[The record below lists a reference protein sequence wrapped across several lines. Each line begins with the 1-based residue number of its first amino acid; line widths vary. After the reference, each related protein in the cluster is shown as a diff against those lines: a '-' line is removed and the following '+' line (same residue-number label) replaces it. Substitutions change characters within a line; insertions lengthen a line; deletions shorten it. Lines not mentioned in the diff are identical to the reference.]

1 MCKELEKQMSEM
13 LKGSKPTITTKAI
26 TILAMDIDKKF
37 ANVDNKLDN
46 ILVLLKENKTDTD
59 SKIKELRDS
68 QIKTCSEHKDELKKK
83 FSELDKD
90 VETLNFFTKHPNI
103 LKFIGVVIL
112 FLIGIIIGKLDLLEV
127 IKLIK

>member
-59 SKIKELRDS
+59 SKIKELKDS

-112 FLIGIIIGKLDLLEV
+112 FLIGIIIGKSDLWEV

>member
-1 MCKELEKQMSEM
+1 MCKELEREMAEM

-26 TILAMDIDKKF
+26 NILAMDIDKKF

-68 QIKTCSEHKDELKKK
+68 QIKTCMEHKEETKKK
-83 FSELDKD
+83 FNELDKD
-90 VETLNFFTKHPNI
+90 VETLNFFTKHPKI
-103 LKFIGVVIL
+103 LKFVGIVVL
-112 FLIGIIIGKLDLLEV
+112 FLIGIIIGKSDLWEV
-127 IKLIK
+127 IKVIK

>member
-112 FLIGIIIGKLDLLEV
+112 FLIGIIIGKSDLWEV

>member
-112 FLIGIIIGKLDLLEV
+112 FLIGIIIGKSDLWEA

>member
-1 MCKELEKQMSEM
+1 MCKELERQMAEM

-26 TILAMDIDKKF
+26 NILAMDIDKKF

-68 QIKTCSEHKDELKKK
+68 QIKTCIEHKDELKKK

-112 FLIGIIIGKLDLLEV
+112 FLIGIIIGKSDLWEV

>member
-46 ILVLLKENKTDTD
+46 ILILLKENKTDTD

-83 FSELDKD
+83 FSELDKG

-112 FLIGIIIGKLDLLEV
+112 FLIGIIIGKSDLWEV

>member
-1 MCKELEKQMSEM
+1 MCKELERQMAEM

-26 TILAMDIDKKF
+26 NILAMDIDKKF

-59 SKIKELRDS
+59 AKIKELRDS
-68 QIKTCSEHKDELKKK
+68 QIKSCTEHKEEIKKK
-83 FSELDKD
+83 FNELDKD

-103 LKFIGVVIL
+103 LKFVGIVVL
-112 FLIGIIIGKLDLLEV
+112 FLIGIIIGKSDLWE
-127 IKLIK
+127 LIKIIK

>member
-1 MCKELEKQMSEM
+1 
-13 LKGSKPTITTKAI
+13 
-26 TILAMDIDKKF
+26 MDIDKKF

-112 FLIGIIIGKLDLLEV
+112 FLIGIIIGKSDLWEV

>member
-37 ANVDNKLDN
+37 ENVDNKLDN
-46 ILVLLKENKTDTD
+46 ILVLLKENKTYTD
-59 SKIKELRDS
+59 LKIKELRDS
-68 QIKTCSEHKDELKKK
+68 QNQTFSEHKEEIKKK
-83 FSELDKD
+83 IGELDKN
-90 VETLNFFTKHPNI
+90 VETINFFSKHPNI

-112 FLIGIIIGKLDLLEV
+112 FLVGIIIGKSDLWG
-127 IKLIK
+127 IIQ

>member
-46 ILVLLKENKTDTD
+46 ILVLLKENKIDTD

-83 FSELDKD
+83 FNELDKD

-112 FLIGIIIGKLDLLEV
+112 FLIGIIIGKLDLWEV